1 MKSHRIKNIEDYI
14 LKYESVSLDKLCEV
28 FKVSKNT
35 IRRDIKELLEKG
47 KIKKIYGGVRINQK
61 KLIPFEERNIKNH
74 DEKKAIAEIAA
85 AYIKDGDIIFIDS
98 GTTIMWIIDYLK
110 DRNNVTILT
119 NNLSAI
125 VSALQYPNLKIIS
138 LGGILKRKTNSFV
151 GNCTSLVLKDYN
163 ISKSF
168 MAATGI
174 SITKGATNSSIEEYD
189 LKKRIVEKSDEIFL
203 LVDSSK
209 FDIIS
214 LMTFSPL
221 SGMDYIIT
229 DKIPSQKYLEFF
241 KQNKITLISTEE
253 NLKK

>member
-1 MKSHRIKNIEDYI
+1 MKSHRIKKIEDYI

-35 IRRDIKELLEKG
+35 VRRDVKELLEKG
-47 KIKKIYGGVRINQK
+47 KIKKIYGGVTINQK

-74 DEKKAIAEIAA
+74 NEKQIIAKVAA
-85 AYIKDGDIIFIDS
+85 DYINDGDIIFIDS

-110 DRNNVTILT
+110 DKNNLTILT

-125 VSALQYPNLKIIS
+125 VSAVQYPNLNVIS
-138 LGGILKRKTNSFV
+138 LGGTLKRKTNSFV
-151 GNCTSLVLKDYN
+151 GNSTSLVLKDYN

-174 SITKGATNSSIEEYD
+174 SIAKGATNSSIEEYE
-189 LKKRIVEKSDEIFL
+189 LKKIIVEKSDEIFL

-221 SGMDYIIT
+221 SNLDYVIT
-229 DKIPSQKYLEFF
+229 DKSPSKKYQDFF
-241 KQNKITLISTEE
+241 KQNKITLLSAEE
-253 NLKK
+253 SLKI